1 MEYKIP
7 LHIIIPYIQKLL
19 EIQIRQ
25 VNKKADT
32 CKSYMYQLQL
42 LLYG

>member
-19 EIQIRQ
+19 EIQIGYL
-25 VNKKADT
+25 NKKADK
-32 CKSYMYQLQL
+32 CNSYTYQLQL
-42 LLYG
+42 LFYG